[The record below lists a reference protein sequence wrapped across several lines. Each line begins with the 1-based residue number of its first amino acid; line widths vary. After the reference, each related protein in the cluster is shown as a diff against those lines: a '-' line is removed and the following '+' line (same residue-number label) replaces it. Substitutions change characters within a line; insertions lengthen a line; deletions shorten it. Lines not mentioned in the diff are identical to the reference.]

1 MIIQNNI
8 GWCDETTNAVTGCD
22 KVSPGCKNCYAATGT
37 RARVLR
43 AQGVETWGQNGIRH
57 PVNFGPVFRR
67 LNKLC
72 ICPRCGTA
80 VPFENIGRNCG
91 CFYPH
96 PQLRRLR
103 LFADSNSDWLDT
115 KWQVDT
121 LAAFLD
127 AIRRAPN
134 IDTLLLTKRP
144 ENWSS
149 LLHPA
154 MRLID
159 NETDTWISSWLDGTA
174 PPNVWF
180 GFSGENNDTLWKRW
194 GDAKIVPAAVHFISI
209 EPLLENVSNTLETV
223 LIEANALR
231 LNPWV
236 IVGGESGNGTGASP
250 RRDCGVEAIISVANL
265 CLSFGV
271 PVYVKQDFAFKSGQQ
286 GRIPNDIW
294 ALKQFPHLAGRSA
307 VSPVAKE
314 GSANFA

>member
-43 AQGVETWGQNGIRH
+43 AQGKETWGQNSIRH

-72 ICPRCGTA
+72 IC
-80 VPFENIGRNCG
+80 NCCDESMTIISSLEHRHG
-91 CFYPH
+91 SIIPTF
-96 PQLRRLR
+96 RRIR
-103 LFADSNSDWLDT
+103 LFADSNSDWLDP

-127 AIRRAPN
+127 AIRQAPN

-154 MRLID
+154 MRLIH
-159 NETDTWISSWLDGTA
+159 NETDTWISSWLDGAA
-174 PPNVWF
+174 PANVWF
-180 GFSGENNDTLWKRW
+180 GFSGETNDTLWKRW
-194 GDAKIVPAAVHFISI
+194 GHAKIVPAAVHFISI
-209 EPLLENVSNTLETV
+209 EPMLENVSNTLETV

-236 IVGGESGNGTGASP
+236 IVGGESGNGKGASP
-250 RRDCGVEAIISVANL
+250 RRDCGVEAIISVANI

-286 GRIPNDIW
+286 GRIPDDIW

-307 VSPVAKE
+307 ASPVEKE